1 MTPETARATVL
12 RAIAEVAPDAD
23 LATVNVEVP
32 LQEQLDLDSMDF
44 LAVLSA
50 IAEETGLEIP
60 ERDYPRL
67 AALGTAIDYLVEHTS
82 AEPRG

>member
-1 MTPETARATVL
+1 MTFLWLIVWF
-12 RAIAEVAPDAD
+12 IANNVGAHEP
-23 LATVNVEVP
+23 LA
-32 LQEQLDLDSMDF
+32 L
-44 LAVLSA
+44 
-50 IAEETGLEIP
+50 